1 MQSHESVVLLAN
13 EEKYR
18 IETPEEEEE
27 EVEEKKGLFRPL
39 PVKEEPK
46 FFDKDGRPQPVV
58 RVFGI
63 PMREKRKD
71 LLMLILIPALVAI
84 IDTMIYSYVVTVTLP
99 NNATYLFMIPV
110 ILAIPIGLT
119 SSEAGQALIGGFLG
133 AVFFL
138 IFFIAFLAMPGII
151 VPALGLSSF
160 LISGIALA
168 AVYFILMMMATLVG
182 SVIGLL
188 LREFF

>member
-1 MQSHESVVLLAN
+1 
-13 EEKYR
+13 
-18 IETPEEEEE
+18 
-27 EVEEKKGLFRPL
+27 
-39 PVKEEPK
+39 
-46 FFDKDGRPQPVV
+46 
-58 RVFGI
+58 
-63 PMREKRKD
+63 
-71 LLMLILIPALVAI
+71 MLILIPALVGL
-84 IDTMIYSYVVTVTLP
+84 IDTMIYSFVVTVTLP
-99 NNATYLFMIPV
+99 NNATYLFMIPI

-119 SSEAGQALIGGFLG
+119 SSEAGQALIGAFLG

-138 IFFIAFLAMPGII
+138 IFFVLFLAMPGII